1 MNDLVDLMTGV
12 IFAPGEAFR
21 DLSERKSAFVA
32 SIVYIVSGLPAIL
45 ISQALYPESQA
56 SLTAPVFVQSML
68 LAVALLF
75 VLAGLI
81 HLSAKILGG
90 EGEYMQMVQGFG
102 FAGLPRIL
110 LAVFIPFAYSM
121 GPRIEGVLGYA
132 NTVMFIWTLVLGV
145 IAIRET
151 HEFTTGRAIGTL
163 FVMLGLLLV
172 LGTAIV
178 FVIGTFFQGVLPEL
192 PQL

>member
-1 MNDLVDLMTGV
+1 MNELVDLMTGV

-21 DLSERKSAFVA
+21 DLTERRSVLAA
-32 SIVYIVSGLPAIL
+32 SILYVISGLPAII
-45 ISQALYPESQA
+45 ISQALYPETQA
-56 SLTAPVFVQSML
+56 SLTAPMLVQSVL
-68 LAVALLF
+68 IAVFLLF
-75 VLAGLI
+75 ILAGLV

-102 FAGLPRIL
+102 FAGLPRLL

-121 GPRIEGVLGYA
+121 GTRIEGALGYA
-132 NTVMFIWTLVLGV
+132 NIVMFVWTLVLGV

-151 HEFTTGRAIGTL
+151 HEFTTGRAIGTI

-172 LGTAIV
+172 VGSAIV
-178 FVIGTFFQGVLPEL
+178 FIIGTFFEGILPEV